1 MCVTNRISPKGD
13 VYQFLYVCTASQ
25 IYYVSDEEKT
35 IPSRLNKFPSRTNKS
50 LCALGKREMELY
62 QRNKIIDLEKS
73 DNRIVLDSKL
83 GYTGVDERT
92 KLAYLLSS
100 R

>member
-25 IYYVSDEEKT
+25 IYYVSDEKKT
-35 IPSRLNKFPSRTNKS
+35 IPSRRNKISSRTNEC

-62 QRNKIIDLEKS
+62 QNSKIADLEKC
-73 DNRIVLDSKL
+73 DDRTVLDSKL
-83 GYTGVDERT
+83 GYTGLNERT

>member
-25 IYYVSDEEKT
+25 IYYVSDEKKT
-35 IPSRLNKFPSRTNKS
+35 IPSRRNEISSRTNES
-50 LCALGKREMELY
+50 LCALGKRELESY
-62 QRNKIIDLEKS
+62 QKNTDLEKC
-73 DNRIVLDSKL
+73 DNRTVLDSKL
-83 GYTGVDERT
+83 GYTGVDGRT
-92 KLAYLLSS
+92 KLSYLLSS